1 MVNRFIFILSL
12 VVLAIILVFL
22 FFTSPTNI
30 GPLGILFFFVMVYFL
45 SFGVVTFFMTF
56 FVRIFFSRKEM
67 IKKDIEIGLKYFKA
81 ITINVFVDNGTTVK
95 RDDKKRLYLCRNRSD
110 FTNYCFSVNRFGSK
124 EFSNFSCWTS
134 VFGRVKCFSF
144 WKN

>member
-45 SFGVVTFFMTF
+45 SFGVVTFF
-56 FVRIFFSRKEM
+56 VRIFFSRKEM
-67 IKKDIEIGLKYFKA
+67 IKKDYICAGIVAILPITVLVLIASGVRNLVILVAGPVFLVGLNIF
-81 ITINVFVDNGTTVK
+81 
-95 RDDKKRLYLCRNRSD
+95 L
-110 FTNYCFSVNRFGSK
+110 FGKIS
-124 EFSNFSCWTS
+124 ET
-134 VFGRVKCFSF
+134 
-144 WKN
+144 